1 MDYGAHACLR
11 RLDSKVMFDLL
22 FSPPYVPISSFFF
35 LAVKQTFELQCRT
48 SLGVDKEGNYR
59 HNVASMGKMEEYISR
74 VGWTLDPGPLVVNL
88 ISQVRIFKRCLCLNQ
103 LGRKH

>member
-35 LAVKQTFELQCRT
+35 LAIKQTFELQCRKA
-48 SLGVDKEGNYR
+48 LGVDKEGNYR
-59 HNVASMGKMEEYISR
+59 RQRSKCGQNGGIYFQ
-74 VGWTLDPGPLVVNL
+74 GWLDPGPWTLD
-88 ISQVRIFKRCLCLNQ
+88 
-103 LGRKH
+103 HW